1 MDIDQLSTRI
11 GQGGMTEPDREWM
24 ICLNDLMEEV
34 GIDGL
39 IQAGMSLE
47 KARSFTGLLALANR
61 FSIN

>member
-1 MDIDQLSTRI
+1 MDLDQLSIRI
-11 GQGGMTEPDREWM
+11 GQGGITASDREWV

-34 GIDGL
+34 GMDGL

-61 FSIN
+61 FSVN

>member
-1 MDIDQLSTRI
+1 
-11 GQGGMTEPDREWM
+11 MTEPDREWM

-34 GIDGL
+34 GMDGL
-39 IQAGMSLE
+39 IQAGMTLE

>member
-1 MDIDQLSTRI
+1 MDINQLSTRI
-11 GQGGMTEPDREWM
+11 GQGNIADQDREWV

-39 IQAGMSLE
+39 IHAGMPLE

-61 FSIN
+61 LSVN